1 MKKADII
8 KRIIER
14 EGGFSDHPNDAG
26 GATRYGITEKTARR
40 HGYEGDMADLPYD
53 LAVSIYSGEFWDTV
67 NASKLP
73 ANVREQVVDF
83 CVVAGP
89 FQAGR
94 ALQRAVNAF
103 SRGTKLALKEDG
115 IVGSKT
121 AAAAKEADPDAL
133 PVALRSFI
141 SQYFIALARTRP
153 TNRAFLDG
161 WLSKRV
167 ELQ

>member
-1 MKKADII
+1 MKKSEII

-14 EGGFSDHPNDAG
+14 EGGFSDHPNDTG
-26 GATRYGITEKTARR
+26 GATRYGVTEKTARR
-40 HGYEGDMADLPYD
+40 HGYEGDMADLPYEF
-53 LAVSIYSGEFWDTV
+53 AVKVYSNEKWDVV

-73 ANVREQVVDF
+73 VNVREQVVDF
-83 CVVAGP
+83 CVLAGP

-94 ALQRAVNAF
+94 ALQRAINVFGAQI
-103 SRGTKLALKEDG
+103 KEDG

-141 SQYFIALARTRP
+141 AQYFIALARTRP
-153 TNRAFLDG
+153 ANRAFIDG
-161 WLSKRV
+161 WLSNRV
-167 ELQ
+167 ELK

>member
-40 HGYEGDMADLPYD
+40 HGYEGSMADLPYD
-53 LAVSIYSGEFWDTV
+53 LAVSIYSGEYWDAV

-73 ANVREQVVDF
+73 SNVREQVVDF
-83 CVVAGP
+83 CVLAGP

-94 ALQRAVNAF
+94 ALQRAINAF
-103 SRGTKLALKEDG
+103 GAQVKEDG

-133 PVALRSFI
+133 PVALRSYI

-153 TNRAFLDG
+153 DNRAFLDG